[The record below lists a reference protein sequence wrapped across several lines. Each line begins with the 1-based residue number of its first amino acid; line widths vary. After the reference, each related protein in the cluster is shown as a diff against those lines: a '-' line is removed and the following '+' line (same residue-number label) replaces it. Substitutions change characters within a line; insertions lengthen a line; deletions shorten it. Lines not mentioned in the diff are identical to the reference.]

1 MSKLAVVH
9 GPLAPVDLVVLE
21 NAGFLV
27 TTSPTSSTF
36 FCQPGETLLR
46 AGLAAGLA
54 MPYECASG
62 SCGTCRVRLL
72 QGEVDC
78 LWPQASGLSER
89 DRAKGDRILCCQS
102 VALSACT
109 IQIQPGPNMTQ
120 SRVPRQWSAEVQER
134 RSLNK
139 NVQHITLR
147 IDSANFGDQEFLAGQ
162 FMLFELGPGI
172 GRRAYSMANMPN
184 GTGCLEFVI
193 KVKPGGSAS
202 PVLFALEV
210 GAKIQLEGP
219 YGQAYFRA
227 GSDRP
232 LVAIAGGSGL
242 GPMLSIIQAALAH
255 GGDSMVQLFFG
266 VNEGDDLFFN
276 EEISALEQRYESL
289 RVHRVVLHPKSSDP
303 PDFQTG
309 TVGDAAL
316 RIVGNLSDYDVYMA
330 GPPAM
335 INAVLKDTV
344 LAGHALAERVFFDS
358 FN

>member
-1 MSKLAVVH
+1 MSKPAVGH
-9 GPLAPVDLVVLE
+9 GPIAPGDLVVPE
-21 NAGFLV
+21 HAGFLV
-27 TTSPTSSTF
+27 TTSPTSTAF
-36 FCQPGETLLR
+36 FCRPGETLLR

-109 IQIQPGPNMTQ
+109 IQTQPGPNITQ
-120 SRVPRQWSAEVQER
+120 SPVPRQWIAEVQER
-134 RSLNK
+134 RLINR
-139 NVQHITLR
+139 NVQHLTLR
-147 IDSANFGDQEFLAGQ
+147 IDYANFGNQEFLAGQ
-162 FMLFELGPGI
+162 FMLFELGSGI
-172 GRRAYSMANMPN
+172 GRRAYSVANMPN

-193 KVKPGGSAS
+193 KAKPGGSAS

-210 GAKIQLEGP
+210 GTKIKIEGP

-227 GSDRP
+227 ESDRP

-242 GPMLSIIQAALAH
+242 GPMLSIVQAALAR
-255 GGDSMVQLFFG
+255 GVDAMVQLFFG
-266 VNEGDDLFFN
+266 VNEANDLFFH
-276 EEISALEQRYESL
+276 EEISALKQRYESL

-303 PDFQTG
+303 PDFQVG

-316 RIVGNLSDYDVYMA
+316 RVVGNLSSYDVYMA

-335 INAVLKDTV
+335 IDAVLKDTV
-344 LAGHALAERVFFDS
+344 LAGHAVADRVFFDR